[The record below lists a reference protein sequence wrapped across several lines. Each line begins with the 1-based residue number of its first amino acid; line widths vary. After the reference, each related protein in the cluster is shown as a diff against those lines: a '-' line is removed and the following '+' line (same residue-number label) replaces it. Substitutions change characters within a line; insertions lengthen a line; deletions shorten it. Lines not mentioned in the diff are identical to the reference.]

1 MFDPAEVP
9 ALTKGSEDA
18 YPGILGI
25 VQRVGD
31 ELKAERV
38 SAETFDAMV
47 TAHARVIREYC
58 ARIYT

>member
-1 MFDPAEVP
+1 
-9 ALTKGSEDA
+9 
-18 YPGILGI
+18 
-25 VQRVGD
+25 VGD

-58 ARIYT
+58 ARIYGSTHERGDHE